1 MHTQTC
7 KHDLF
12 KEIRYEDHKC
22 ICPCQTKKPTP
33 NNQTRPKQPTQGK
46 HKMLKPQNPKVP
58 KNKTAPQRQH
68 HKPRDAKDKPPDL
81 ERRPTRLRENEAHHG
96 ETVTHHECP
105 TRLAAAKGK
114 QPEDFWAKPLDSP
127 TPASWGGT
135 RKKGGKGKPPEK
147 GTLQPGDATARKIP
161 RQGFWGK
168 RG

>member
-22 ICPCQTKKPTP
+22 ICPCHTKKPTP
-33 NNQTRPKQPTQGK
+33 KNKTRPKQPTQGK

-68 HKPRDAKDKPPDL
+68 HQPRHVKGKPADL

-96 ETVTHHECP
+96 ETVSHDECP

-114 QPEDFWAKPLDSP
+114 PQEDFWGQ
-127 TPASWGGT
+127 TNG
-135 RKKGGKGKPPEK
+135 
-147 GTLQPGDATARKIP
+147 QPDPSKLGRDPHERAQRQTA
-161 RQGFWGK
+161 
-168 RG
+168 